1 MSDQPAADRPVRRVS
16 IGPLLRAL
24 EPDFPGITASKIR
37 FLEDQGLVHPER
49 TASGYRK
56 YSAQDLE
63 RLQAVLRD
71 RQGARAII
79 NGQSLRVGERLA
91 DAQVVEIRAQSVLI
105 ERQGSREWLRLAAPL
120 VQPSR

>member
-1 MSDQPAADRPVRRVS
+1 VSRVLSFLLGLGLLGICTSSLALDPTAPPARLSTPAS
-16 IGPLLRAL
+16 APLAL
-24 EPDFPGITASKIR
+24 AE
-37 FLEDQGLVHPER
+37 L
-49 TASGYRK
+49 
-56 YSAQDLE
+56 

-91 DAQVVEIRAQSVLI
+91 DARIVEIRAQSVLI